1 MGLGFLVPAVLAA
14 LGALSIPVVF
24 HLRRKDRNRPLRF
37 PSLMFLATLPIRTE
51 RRQRI
56 SDWPLLLVRLLLLM
70 LVVLAFARPVFTGR
84 FAVAGD
90 SRTRAVVILLDRSM
104 SMGYAGVW
112 RRAVDSATA
121 IVQRLESGDRVAL
134 VAYDDEAELVQ
145 RLSTEK
151 AAVLGALRRLAP
163 QPRGTRLAPAL
174 RAARQ
179 VLLDAPFA
187 AAEIVV
193 ISDLQRSGFAGR
205 TDVEM
210 PPGVMVRGVTV
221 GAPQWVNSAVVS
233 VEAMRVRP
241 NDRALLAVKA
251 RIRSHALPSP
261 RTVQAALTVNGRDA
275 GSRTMTL
282 AANGETVITFAPVPV
297 PEAAA
302 TLRVSLPADAL
313 PADDAM
319 VAVVQR
325 DDALRVAFI
334 APTGGETLY
343 LERALAIGDAPVI
356 SLERMATAPATATSL
371 DRSSVLWYWDTA
383 PVLNSVLSTWL
394 TNGGGIVVA
403 VGPALATSGSRS
415 ASSLPY
421 RPQGLADRLADGGG
435 ALRDLRFEHP
445 LLAPFRETPDALRAI
460 RLWRYARVDAAA
472 GADVLA
478 RFDDGMPALLEQR
491 VGAGRILAVVLPL
504 DTRGGDFPRQP
515 TFLPFVRQ
523 LVRHASGRDEA
534 PLWRPTGSAWAMPS
548 TIREPVVRTPG
559 GQLLRPRADSAGRAV
574 ALPDAGVYTVYQERA
589 SGEPAASVAVNVAA
603 EESDLTPMPVEELV
617 VGVSTPATPATPDS
631 LRPTTEDTTPE
642 GRERRQ
648 SLWRLLL
655 MAAVVMVLFE
665 TVLATTGRRGRAR
678 RALVPRL
685 DAAPQSGVDPMGPAA
700 RLASEER

>member
-1 MGLGFLVPAVLAA
+1 MGLGFLVPALLAA

-37 PSLMFLATLPIRTE
+37 PSLMFLETLPIRTE

-151 AAVLGALRRLAP
+151 AAVVSAVRRLAP

-187 AAEIVV
+187 AAEIIV
-193 ISDLQRSGFAGR
+193 ISDLQRSGFSGR

-210 PPGVMVRGVTV
+210 PPGVLVRGVTV

-233 VEAMRVRP
+233 VEAMRVRQ
-241 NDRALLAVKA
+241 NDRAMLAVKA

-261 RTVQAALTVNGRDA
+261 RTVRAALTVNGRDT
-275 GSRTMTL
+275 GSRTATL
-282 AANGETVITFAPVPV
+282 AANGETVITFAPVLV

-302 TLRVSLPADAL
+302 TLRVSLPVDAL
-313 PADDAM
+313 PEDDAM
-319 VAVVQR
+319 VAVVPR

-334 APTGGETLY
+334 APTGGETLF

-356 SLERMATAPATATSL
+356 ALERMATAPATAASL
-371 DRSSVLWYWDTA
+371 DRSPVLWYWDTA
-383 PVLNSVLSTWL
+383 PVLNPRLSSWL
-394 TNGGGIVVA
+394 RNGGGIVVA
-403 VGPALATSGSRS
+403 VGPALAASGARA
-415 ASSLPY
+415 ASPLPY

-435 ALRDLRFEHP
+435 VLRDLRFDHP

-491 VGAGRILAVVLPL
+491 VGAGRLLAVLLPL
-504 DTRGGDFPRQP
+504 ETRGGDFPRQP

-534 PLWRPTGSAWAMPS
+534 PLWRPTGSAWAIPAAL
-548 TIREPVVRTPG
+548 REPVVRTPG

-574 ALPDAGVYTVYQERA
+574 ALPDAGVYTVFQERA

-603 EESDLTPMPVEELV
+603 EESDLTPMRAEELL
-617 VGVSTPATPATPDS
+617 VGVSTPATPERLRSAADDS
-631 LRPTTEDTTPE
+631 TPE
-642 GRERRQ
+642 SRERRQ
-648 SLWRLLL
+648 SLWRLL
-655 MAAVVMVLFE
+655 MVAAVVLLLFE

-678 RALVPRL
+678 RALVPRR